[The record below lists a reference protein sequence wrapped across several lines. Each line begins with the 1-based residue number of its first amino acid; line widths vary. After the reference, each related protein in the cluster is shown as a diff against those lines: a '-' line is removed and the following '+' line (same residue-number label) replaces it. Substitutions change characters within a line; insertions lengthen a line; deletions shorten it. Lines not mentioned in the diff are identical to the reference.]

1 LFEGV
6 ISSAQLFIQLN
17 SFVAIGI
24 LSSMSLNALYIDF
37 NSYFASVEQQLRPE
51 LHGKPIGVLAVMAET
66 TCCIAASYEAKAFGI
81 KTGIGVRD
89 ARKMCKDM
97 IFVEARP
104 AIYVEYHHKLIEIV
118 ESCTHVEKVL
128 SIDEMVCLLT
138 GSQQVKENALKLAAK
153 IKREINKQFP
163 FIRSSIGI
171 APNTF
176 LAKTAS
182 NMQKPDGCVVI
193 EDSDIPQKL
202 FSLKLR
208 ALNGIG
214 AQMHARLERYGI
226 DTVEKLYA
234 ANKQQLRAA
243 WGSIEGERYHD
254 KLRGIEPYYVK
265 NARSSLGHSHVLPP
279 EQRNIAGAKAVLHR
293 LLQKAAMRMRSYDLL
308 TSHISIKIK
317 LRHSKTKESA
327 RFYNESAI
335 RSTDNS
341 LKLTESLETL
351 LQEFA
356 NVDTNFD
363 PIAVGVNFGA
373 LSNTNGYV
381 DDLFAEKPSA
391 TEKKLNKALDI
402 LNLKYG
408 KNTVY
413 FAGAH
418 DALKAAPMRIAFS
431 HVPDLV
437 IEED

>member
-1 LFEGV
+1 M
-6 ISSAQLFIQLN
+6 A
-17 SFVAIGI
+17 
-24 LSSMSLNALYIDF
+24 LNALYVDF

-51 LHGKPIGVLAVMAET
+51 LRGKPIGILAVMAET
-66 TCCIAASYEAKAFGI
+66 TCCIAASYEAKAFSI
-81 KTGIGVRD
+81 KTGTGVRD
-89 ARKMCKDM
+89 ARKLCKDI

-104 AIYVEYHHKLIEIV
+104 PLYVQFHHKLIEIV

-128 SIDEMVCLLT
+128 SIDEMVCFLT

-153 IKREINKQFP
+153 IKREINKQYP
-163 FIRSSIGI
+163 LIRSSIGI

-182 NMQKPDGCVVI
+182 NMQKPDGCVLI

-214 AQMHARLERYGI
+214 SQMQARLERYGI

-234 ANKQQLRAA
+234 ANRQQLRAA
-243 WGSIEGERYHD
+243 WGSIEGERYYD

-279 EQRNIAGAKAVLHR
+279 EQRNHAGAKAVLHR

-308 TSHISIKIK
+308 TSHIGVKIK
-317 LRHSKTKESA
+317 LRHSKSKESA

-335 RSTDNS
+335 TSTDNS

-351 LQEFA
+351 LQNFA
-356 NVDTNFD
+356 KIDAMFE
-363 PIAVGVNFGA
+363 PIAVGVNFSH
-373 LSNTNGYV
+373 LSNANEYV

-418 DALKAAPMRIAFS
+418 DALKDAPMRIAFNN
-431 HVPDLV
+431 VPDLV
-437 IEED
+437 VEGDST

>member
-1 LFEGV
+1 
-6 ISSAQLFIQLN
+6 
-17 SFVAIGI
+17 
-24 LSSMSLNALYIDF
+24 MSLNALYVDF

-51 LHGKPIGVLAVMAET
+51 LRGQPIGVLAVMAET

-81 KTGIGVRD
+81 KTGTGVRD
-89 ARKMCKDM
+89 ARKLCKDI

-104 AIYVEYHHKLIEIV
+104 PIYVQYHHQLIKIV

-128 SIDEMVCLLT
+128 SIDEMVCFLT
-138 GSQQVKENALKLAAK
+138 GSQQIKENALKLAAK
-153 IKREINKQFP
+153 IKREINKQYP
-163 FIRSSIGI
+163 FISSSIGI

-193 EDSDIPQKL
+193 EDADIPQKL

-214 AQMHARLERYGI
+214 TQMHTRLERYGI
-226 DTVEKLYA
+226 DSVEKLYA

-243 WGSIEGERYHD
+243 WGSIEGERYYD
-254 KLRGIEPYYVK
+254 KLRGIEPYYIK
-265 NARSSLGHSHVLPP
+265 NVRSSLGHSHVLPP

-308 TSHISIKIK
+308 TSHISVKIK
-317 LRHSKTKESA
+317 SRHNKTKEMA

-335 RSTDNS
+335 TATDNS
-341 LKLTESLETL
+341 LKLIESLETL
-351 LQEFA
+351 LQEFVSIDA
-356 NVDTNFD
+356 NFD
-363 PIAVGVNFGA
+363 PIAVGVNFA
-373 LSNTNGYV
+373 KLSNANEYI

-418 DALKAAPMRIAFS
+418 DALKDAPMRIAFN

-437 IEED
+437 IEKD

>member
-1 LFEGV
+1 
-6 ISSAQLFIQLN
+6 
-17 SFVAIGI
+17 
-24 LSSMSLNALYIDF
+24 MSLNALYVDF

-51 LHGKPIGVLAVMAET
+51 LRGKPIGVLAVMAET

-81 KTGIGVRD
+81 KTGTGVRD
-89 ARKMCKDM
+89 ARKLCKDI
-97 IFVEARP
+97 IFIEARP
-104 AIYVEYHHKLIEIV
+104 ALYVQYHHKLIEIV

-128 SIDEMVCLLT
+128 SIDEMVCFLT
-138 GSQQVKENALKLAAK
+138 GSQQIKENALKLAAK
-153 IKREINKQFP
+153 IKRELNKQYA
-163 FIRSSIGI
+163 FIRCSIGI

-182 NMQKPDGCVVI
+182 NMQKPDGCVMI

-202 FSLKLR
+202 FGLKLR

-214 AQMHARLERYGI
+214 SQMQARLERYGI
-226 DTVEKLYA
+226 DSVEKLYA
-234 ANKQQLRAA
+234 ANKQQMRAA
-243 WGSIEGERYHD
+243 WGSIEGERYYD
-254 KLRGIEPYYVK
+254 KLRGVEPYYVK
-265 NARSSLGHSHVLPP
+265 NARSSLSHSHVMPP

-317 LRHSKTKESA
+317 LRHRKTSANA

-335 RSTDNS
+335 TATDNS

-351 LQEFA
+351 LEAFA
-356 NVDTNFD
+356 SIDTNFD
-363 PIAVGVNFGA
+363 PIAVGINFGK
-373 LSNTNGYV
+373 LSNANAYV
-381 DDLFAEKPSA
+381 NDLFAEKPRAS
-391 TEKKLNKALDI
+391 EKKLNKVLDI

-418 DALKAAPMRIAFS
+418 NALTSAPMRIAFNY
-431 HVPDLV
+431 VPDLV
-437 IEED
+437 VEED